1 MGKISSVKPT
11 TRKPIRR
18 RALPSKPPATK
29 LLRKPI
35 IKKTLNAKKQ
45 GKKRVQFKE
54 SQAGE
59 VGEEGAIED
68 VEEYKERDL
77 VWAKVKGYSWWPAEV
92 GSH

>member
-1 MGKISSVKPT
+1 MGKLSSFKQP
-11 TRKPIRR
+11 TRKPTQR

-35 IKKTLNAKKQ
+35 IKKTLNARKQ

-54 SQAGE
+54 RPAE
-59 VGEEGAIED
+59 DIEEEAAIED